1 VSIMNELQT
10 KYKALIIGISLVALL
25 PLAFAATNKQRFTS
39 FTESTYIIQAVA
51 KHYEIDMHECIKCQ
65 KNGWKFGSILVIFLV
80 LVILFSFVISLI
92 PIAIVMKLFA
102 GWSLD
107 FTIQILL
114 LGSYPDTWKVTST

>member
-1 VSIMNELQT
+1 MSIMNELQT

-80 LVILFSFVISLI
+80 LVILFSFVISLTS
-92 PIAIVMKLFA
+92 IAIVMTLFA
-102 GWSLD
+102 GWSLG

-114 LGSYPDTWKVTST
+114 LGRYPDTWKVTNT

>member
-1 VSIMNELQT
+1 MNELQT

-65 KNGWKFGSILVIFLV
+65 KNDWKFGSILVIFLV

-92 PIAIVMKLFA
+92 PIAIVMTLFA
-102 GWSLD
+102 GWSLG

>member
-1 VSIMNELQT
+1 MNELQT

-92 PIAIVMKLFA
+92 AIAIVMTLFA
-102 GWSLD
+102 GWSLG

-114 LGSYPDTWKVTST
+114 LARYPDTWKVTST

>member
-1 VSIMNELQT
+1 MSIMNELQT

-92 PIAIVMKLFA
+92 PIAIVMTLFA
-102 GWSLD
+102 GWSLG

-114 LGSYPDTWKVTST
+114 LGRYPDTWKVTNT